1 MIPAAWGA
9 PTKRAPRLG
18 AAEGL
23 GWSGEGRERRM
34 SEAAP
39 ATGWERRAAAS
50 MAANGVRAFSFV
62 LPGAFYVFTFSK
74 GRLFFWDCHQE
85 NKILRL
91 STYFIETHR
100 MKSFQITLQ
109 FVTNR

>member
-1 MIPAAWGA
+1 MNGPRSGGGGGRGGRTIPAAWGA

-39 ATGWERRAAAS
+39 ATGWERRVAAS

-85 NKILRL
+85 NKILAL
-91 STYFIETHR
+91 ISLKHIG
-100 MKSFQITLQ
+100 
-109 FVTNR
+109 

>member
-1 MIPAAWGA
+1 MGVQGGGESSERPKKRRGRGGSTIPAAWGA
-9 PTKRAPRLG
+9 PTKQAPRLG

-39 ATGWERRAAAS
+39 ATGWERRAAS
-50 MAANGVRAFSFV
+50 MAANGVRAVFLV

-74 GRLFFWDCHQE
+74 GRLFFWIA
-85 NKILRL
+85 NRKIKC
-91 STYFIETHR
+91 SD
-100 MKSFQITLQ
+100 
-109 FVTNR
+109 

>member
-1 MIPAAWGA
+1 MGVQGGGESSEQPKKRRRRRRQGGSTIPAAWGA

-39 ATGWERRAAAS
+39 ATGWERRAAS
-50 MAANGVRAFSFV
+50 MAANGVRA
-62 LPGAFYVFTFSK
+62 VFLRFTRS
-74 GRLFFWDCHQE
+74 
-85 NKILRL
+85 ILRF
-91 STYFIETHR
+91 YFLKGTVVFLGLPSG
-100 MKSFQITLQ
+100 K
-109 FVTNR
+109 

>member
-1 MIPAAWGA
+1 VNGPRSGGGERGGSTIPAAWGA

-39 ATGWERRAAAS
+39 ATGWERRAAS
-50 MAANGVRAFSFV
+50 MAANGVRAVFLV

-74 GRLFFWDCHQE
+74 GRLFFWIA
-85 NKILRL
+85 NRKIKC
-91 STYFIETHR
+91 SD
-100 MKSFQITLQ
+100 
-109 FVTNR
+109 

>member
-1 MIPAAWGA
+1 
-9 PTKRAPRLG
+9 
-18 AAEGL
+18 
-23 GWSGEGRERRM
+23 M

-39 ATGWERRAAAS
+39 ATGWERCAAS
-50 MAANGVRAFSFV
+50 MAANGVRAVFLRFTRSI
-62 LPGAFYVFTFSK
+62 LRFYFLKGTVVF
-74 GRLFFWDCHQE
+74 LDCQQE
-85 NKILRL
+85 NKMLRL